1 MSTVDNIRLEDLSP
15 ENHLGEI
22 GRVPRNRMPPLK
34 MMMIVDIARV
44 SSANTKV
51 FKIGGGDGGFEL

>member
-1 MSTVDNIRLEDLSP
+1 MDNIRLEDLSP
-15 ENHLGEI
+15 DHHLGEI
-22 GRVPRNRMPPLK
+22 GRVPRNSMPPLK

-51 FKIGGGDGGFEL
+51 FEIGGGDGGFEL